1 MTCFL
6 LQVIPFLNFTIA
18 FAEEKIIPEDFLV
31 MIPNIHAVYFEQVP
45 TTDLADKSLK
55 RGLLRKTFYKIQH
68 HFMIKTLRNLGI
80 KGKYFNIIKNTY
92 DKTIANIILNGQKL
106 KPFPLKSVM
115 R

>member
-55 RGLLRKTFYKIQH
+55 RTAEKNFLQDPTPLHDKNSKKSRNKRKVLQYYKEYI
-68 HFMIKTLRNLGI
+68 
-80 KGKYFNIIKNTY
+80 
-92 DKTIANIILNGQKL
+92 
-106 KPFPLKSVM
+106 
-115 R
+115 